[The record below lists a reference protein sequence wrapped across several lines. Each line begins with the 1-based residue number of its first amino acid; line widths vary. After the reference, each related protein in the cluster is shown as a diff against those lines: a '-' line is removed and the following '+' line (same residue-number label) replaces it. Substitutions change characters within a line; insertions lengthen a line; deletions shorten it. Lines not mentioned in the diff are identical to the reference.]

1 MRERY
6 EGPKPTL
13 KDQIYSGAILKDMYH
28 KPKPVGPNAD
38 NLPDYDNKRFQQSIQ
53 DRQKEI
59 EERIRTEG

>member
-1 MRERY
+1 MAAHIEFQNPEFNNKELNHLRERY

-38 NLPDYDNKRFQQSIQ
+38 NLPDYDNHRF
-53 DRQKEI
+53 
-59 EERIRTEG
+59 